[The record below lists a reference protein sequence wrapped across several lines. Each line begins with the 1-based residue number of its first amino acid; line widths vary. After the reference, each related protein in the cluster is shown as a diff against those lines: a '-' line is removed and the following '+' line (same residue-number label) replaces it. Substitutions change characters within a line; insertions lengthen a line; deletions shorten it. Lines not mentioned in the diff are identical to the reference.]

1 MAPQNICL
9 AQYNVVNI
17 NYSALYGVILDSLLS
32 REFVLIDVY
41 IPAYPRLPILESRTI
56 IIQRNKEYNPLSC
69 IVKNKWDMDFSLS
82 IGNSF
87 TQNPGYFLSISV
99 YMSIYLSVCLSVCL
113 KPDATGDPCVFSFFF
128 SLSVCLS
135 VWHIS
140 RSYAK

>member
-1 MAPQNICL
+1 
-9 AQYNVVNI
+9 
-17 NYSALYGVILDSLLS
+17 
-32 REFVLIDVY
+32 
-41 IPAYPRLPILESRTI
+41 
-56 IIQRNKEYNPLSC
+56 
-69 IVKNKWDMDFSLS
+69 MDFSLS

-99 YMSIYLSVCLSVCL
+99 YMSIYLPVCLSETRRDRGPLCIY
-113 KPDATGDPCVFSFFF
+113 FFF